1 MYYYLY
7 LQFFAFCSLMMVVN
21 SQHENNYQPQQMY
34 SPLLNFPHQD
44 HQPMQNYMQAYLN
57 YPQHSNQMHS
67 QQPQMNYN
75 QQPHMNYQQHQQLS
89 YHQQPSQNY
98 HQQQQPFKSYH
109 QQQQHLKNYNH
120 KPQQQMIQNPYMH
133 VAEQLPQPAALTS
146 EPIHHQQ
153 QQHQEQQQQK
163 QQQEEQKQQQEEEQQ
178 NQQQEQ
184 EKYET
189 QYPQQKEQEE
199 YQITEKSL
207 QKEIV
212 KTAENTKTSIEYD
225 YNYSVHDDNT
235 KDIKQHHEKALNG
248 AIVGQYSLMD
258 ADGYRRIVDYTADDK
273 NGFKAVVRREFVE
286 IPKSALIVEKVPSS
300 PKLNAQPQYFS
311 SPAPSSAPIIEVSKP
326 TPAPQQAYKQL
337 ISVPIVQQQ
346 QFHYSAPAST
356 KHIIQTHNDL
366 HFFAPP
372 PLSVPVAEK
381 FNTQNSMINQ
391 QQHQPQAPQQ
401 QAHQQHQFFFHPV
414 PAPVLEKY
422 LAPAIQQQQYFSA
435 PTSAPKVSAPVT
447 EYSSYDN
454 NPYTE
459 VSFAGPVS
467 NYHY

>member
-1 MYYYLY
+1 MYT
-7 LQFFAFCSLMMVVN
+7 
-21 SQHENNYQPQQMY
+21 
-34 SPLLNFPHQD
+34 PLLNFPHED

-67 QQPQMNYN
+67 QQPQMNYH
-75 QQPHMNYQQHQQLS
+75 QQPHMSYQQHQQLS

-98 HQQQQPFKSYH
+98 HQQQEPLKSYH
-109 QQQQHLKNYNH
+109 QQQQPLKNYIH
-120 KPQQQMIQNPYMH
+120 KPQQQMIQKPYMH

-146 EPIHHQQ
+146 EPIHYQQ
-153 QQHQEQQQQK
+153 QNQEQQQN
-163 QQQEEQKQQQEEEQQ
+163 QQQEEEQ
-178 NQQQEQ
+178 NQQQEEELQQNQKQ
-184 EKYET
+184 EQYET

-199 YQITEKSL
+199 YQITEKAP

-212 KTAENTKTSIEYD
+212 KIAENTKTSIEYD
-225 YNYSVHDDNT
+225 YNYSVHDDST

-286 IPKSALIVEKVPSS
+286 VPKNAPIVEKVPPT
-300 PKLNAQPQYFS
+300 PKFNAEPQFFS
-311 SPAPSSAPIIEVSKP
+311 SPAPSLAPIKEVSKP
-326 TPAPQQAYKQL
+326 TPVPQQPFKQS
-337 ISVPIVQQQ
+337 ISAPIVQQQ

-356 KHIIQTHNDL
+356 KHIIQTQNDL

-372 PLSVPVAEK
+372 PLSVPVAEN
-381 FNTQNSMINQ
+381 FNAQNLMIQ
-391 QQHQPQAPQQ
+391 QQQQQAHQQQQAPHQ
-401 QAHQQHQFFFHPV
+401 QAHQQHQFFFHPA
-414 PAPVLEKY
+414 PAPVLEKH
-422 LAPAIQQQQYFSA
+422 LVPAIQQQQYFSA
-435 PTSAPKVSAPVT
+435 PTSAPKVNAPVT